1 MNLKKSIF
9 PILVLMLFT
18 SVYAQNDNNYFV
30 KDVENES
37 NQILKLDD
45 YLVRIQGYSSHTFVD
60 INENKYL
67 FTQSYSGGA
76 HCCTIVSAYIYDRT
90 NNYFIF
96 ADSFLRD
103 GDSVTIENYPF
114 EVFSRVNYF
123 YTCYTCFKFL
133 DCDEFYQDY
142 YIIKNNSFK
151 LISSGALQEMIT
163 CFKEQMP
170 NLEIP
175 NLDENGMDNGERS
188 LILNQLN
195 KIFKI
200 QQDIKVITDLYKN
213 YVPEFENKYKI
224 WAEMIEIIM
233 KN

>member
-1 MNLKKSIF
+1 MYLKKTIF
-9 PILVLMLFT
+9 QVLIILFCNTAFT
-18 SVYAQNDNNYFV
+18 QNDNDYFV
-30 KDVENES
+30 KKVENGVDEILKLNEFLNENES
-37 NQILKLDD
+37 I
-45 YLVRIQGYSSHTFVD
+45 SSHTFVD

-76 HCCTIVSAYIYDRT
+76 HCCTIVSAYKYDNT

-96 ADSFLRD
+96 ADSFMRD

-123 YTCYTCFKFL
+123 YTCYACFKFL

-142 YIIKNNSFK
+142 YIIENNSFK

-163 CFKEQMP
+163 CFKEQMLS
-170 NLEIP
+170 LEIP
-175 NLDENGMDNGERS
+175 NLDKNGMDNGERS

-200 QQDIKVITDLYKN
+200 QRDIKVITDLYKN
-213 YVPEFENKYKI
+213 YVPEFENKYEL
-224 WAEMIEIIM
+224 WAEMVEIIM
-233 KN
+233 